1 MRNMTTPAR
10 AVSFEDALRNL
21 ASKLTGK
28 PASALPR
35 TQEGVVQYMAE
46 RIPSVDE
53 LAEAVTC
60 EVLARMG
67 ASTAN
72 DAPTAGASTAND
84 APTAGADAPELSGTG
99 TDTQESEGG
108 VGAPAKAKSGRKK
121 KTDTDTDTEK
131 G

>member
-1 MRNMTTPAR
+1 MRNMTTPVR

-46 RIPSVDE
+46 HIPSVDE
-53 LAEAVTC
+53 LAVTR

-67 ASTAN
+67 E
-72 DAPTAGASTAND
+72 STAND
-84 APTAGADAPELSGTG
+84 APTAGADAPELSGAG
-99 TDTQESEGG
+99 TDTPEGEAG

-121 KTDTDTDTEK
+121 KTDTDTEK

>member
-1 MRNMTTPAR
+1 MRNMTTPVR

-46 RIPSVDE
+46 HIPSVDE
-53 LAEAVTC
+53 LAETVTR

-67 ASTAN
+67 E
-72 DAPTAGASTAND
+72 STAND
-84 APTAGADAPELSGTG
+84 APTAGADAPELFGAG
-99 TDTQESEGG
+99 TDTPEGEAG
-108 VGAPAKAKSGRKK
+108 VGVPAKAKSGRKK
-121 KTDTDTDTEK
+121 KTDTDTEK

>member
-1 MRNMTTPAR
+1 MRNMTIPAR

-46 RIPSVDE
+46 HIPSLDE

-60 EVLARMG
+60 EVLARM
-67 ASTAN
+67 SDFSAN
-72 DAPTAGASTAND
+72 DT
-84 APTAGADAPELSGTG
+84 PTAGADAFELAKAG
-99 TDTQESEGG
+99 TDTPEDDPG
-108 VGAPAKAKSGRKK
+108 VNTPAQAKSGRKK
-121 KTDTDTDTEK
+121 KTDTETDTEK

>member
-72 DAPTAGASTAND
+72 GAPTAGAA
-84 APTAGADAPELSGTG
+84 APELSGTG

>member
-1 MRNMTTPAR
+1 MRNMTTPVR

-46 RIPSVDE
+46 HIPSVDE
-53 LAEAVTC
+53 LAEAVTR

-67 ASTAN
+67 ESTAN
-72 DAPTAGASTAND
+72 DAPTA
-84 APTAGADAPELSGTG
+84 
-99 TDTQESEGG
+99 G

-121 KTDTDTDTEK
+121 KTDTDTEK

>member
-1 MRNMTTPAR
+1 MRNMTTPVR

-46 RIPSVDE
+46 HIPSVDE
-53 LAEAVTC
+53 LAEAVTR
-60 EVLARMG
+60 EVLARM
-67 ASTAN
+67 SE
-72 DAPTAGASTAND
+72 STAND
-84 APTAGADAPELSGTG
+84 APTAGADAPELSGAG
-99 TDTQESEGG
+99 TDTPEGEAG
-108 VGAPAKAKSGRKK
+108 VGTPAKAKSGRKK
-121 KTDTDTDTEK
+121 KIDTDTEK

>member
-53 LAEAVTC
+53 LAEAVTR
-60 EVLARMG
+60 EVLSRMG

-72 DAPTAGASTAND
+72 DAPTAGV
-84 APTAGADAPELSGTG
+84 DAPELSGTG